1 MPVVI
6 ISGIAVDVQR
16 KRIKNLNIRITQDC
30 RVTVSVPLRTSD
42 ARIEEFVT
50 SRKDWIEESLTKFR
64 NSSGGADQWY
74 GEGGRISVLGRTYDV
89 IEMKGPK
96 MMCQISDGKVVMT
109 VPDGYSYTDREKYMR
124 EWYRSILKGV
134 LPGLFEKWE
143 SATGMRCSEFR
154 TRYMKTKWGTCNCRT
169 KVIWMSVRLAEKPIE
184 CIDYVVLHELAHTE
198 VPDHGPR
205 FKAILDRHMPDW
217 KERRKLLN
225 YGISP
230 E

>member
-30 RVTVSVPLRTSD
+30 RVTVSAPLRTSD

-50 SRKDWIEESLTKFR
+50 SRKDWIEESLARFR
-64 NSSGGADQWY
+64 NSTGGADQWF
-74 GEGGRISVLGRTYDV
+74 GEGGRISVLGKVYSVSERA
-89 IEMKGPK
+89 GPK
-96 MMCQISDGKVVMT
+96 IMCQIVDEHIILT
-109 VPDGYSYTDREKYMR
+109 VPEGSSYDDRERYMR
-124 EWYRSILKGV
+124 EWYRSILKDV
-134 LPGLFEKWE
+134 LPDMFERWGSE
-143 SATGMRCSEFR
+143 TGMHCSEFR
-154 TRYMKTKWGTCNCRT
+154 TRYMKTKWGTCNYRT
-169 KVIWMSVRLAEKPIE
+169 KVIWMSVRLAEKPLE
-184 CIDYVVLHELAHTE
+184 CIEYVVLHELTHT
-198 VPDHGPR
+198 VIPDHGR
-205 FKAILDRHMPDW
+205 EFKAVLDRYMPDW